1 VYSTLQLA
9 VRRKHE
15 YMNTNKEMRTPSS
28 GFTLIELMVV
38 VAIIGILAAIAIP
51 AYQDSTMRANRS
63 DAQITLSRLA
73 TLQERYYFRTNQYT
87 GDFSDLLSGLANN
100 TTSITSD
107 EGFYTIALTATASSW
122 SMTATATG
130 TQADDTECATLTLNN
145 LGGKTSADD
154 DGAATSEC
162 W

>member
-1 VYSTLQLA
+1 MKRDT
-9 VRRKHE
+9 
-15 YMNTNKEMRTPSS
+15 S

-51 AYQDSTMRANRS
+51 AYQDSTRKANRA

-73 TLQERYYFRTNQYT
+73 TLQERYFFRTNQYT
-87 GDFSDLLSGLANN
+87 GDFNVLISGVPNN

-107 EGFYTIALTATASSW
+107 EGFYTVALTATASTW
-122 SMTATATG
+122 SLTATG
-130 TQADDTECATLTLNN
+130 PVAQANCTACGSLTLRH
-145 LGGKTSADD
+145 LGGKAFGNMSFV
-154 DGAATSEC
+154 ATTEC

>member
-1 VYSTLQLA
+1 
-9 VRRKHE
+9 
-15 YMNTNKEMRTPSS
+15 MRTPSS

>member
-1 VYSTLQLA
+1 
-9 VRRKHE
+9 
-15 YMNTNKEMRTPSS
+15 MNTNKEMRTPSS